1 MRILAAE
8 ELTPVID
15 TLCRQACCV
24 LPEPLVAA
32 LKSAAGR
39 EAPNSAARAVLEQL
53 AENADLAA
61 ATQRPCC
68 QDTGMAVVFLDIG
81 RELHIEGDVYAAVNA
96 GVAAA
101 YTGGHMRASVLGAI
115 SRQNTG
121 DNTPAVVHIRFV
133 PGDRL
138 HIRVMPKGFGSEN
151 MSRLHMLTP
160 ADGHEGILG
169 VIAETVSAAGACACP
184 PLIIGVGIGGTMEAA
199 AILGKRQLLRPLG
212 QAADSPVLAALER
225 EALARVNALGIGPMG
240 LGGHTTALA
249 VHIGE
254 EPTHIAG
261 LPVAVNLCC
270 HAYRHA
276 ERML

>member
-1 MRILAAE
+1 MRIVAAE
-8 ELTPVID
+8 ELTPVVD
-15 TLCRQACCV
+15 ALCREACCV
-24 LPEPLVAA
+24 LPESLVTA
-32 LKSAAGR
+32 LKSAADR
-39 EAPNSAARAVLEQL
+39 EAPNSAARAVLGQL

-68 QDTGMAVVFLDIG
+68 QDTGMAVVFIDIG
-81 RELHIEGDVYAAVNA
+81 QELHIEGDLYAAVNA
-96 GVAAA
+96 GVALG
-101 YTGGHMRASVLGAI
+101 YTGGHMRASVLGAT

-121 DNTPAVVHIRFV
+121 DNTPAVVHIRLV

-138 HIRVMPKGFGSEN
+138 RISAMPKGFGSEN
-151 MSRLHMLTP
+151 MSKLHMLTP
-160 ADGHEGILG
+160 ADGREGILR
-169 VIAETVSAAGACACP
+169 VIAETVTAAGACACP
-184 PLIIGVGIGGTMEAA
+184 PLVIGVGIGGTMEAA
-199 AILGKRQLLRPLG
+199 ALLAKRQLLRPLG
-212 QAADSPVLAALER
+212 QAADTPTLAELEQ
-225 EALARVNALGIGPMG
+225 EALAHVNALGIGPMG

-276 ERML
+276 ERTL